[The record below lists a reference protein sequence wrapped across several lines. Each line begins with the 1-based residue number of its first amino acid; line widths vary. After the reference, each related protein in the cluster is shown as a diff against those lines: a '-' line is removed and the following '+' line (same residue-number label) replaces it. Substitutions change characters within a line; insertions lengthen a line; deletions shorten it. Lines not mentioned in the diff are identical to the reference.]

1 MLTKRSNR
9 EIASRRAFEP
19 LNRLRNEIDRLF
31 ENPWAV
37 EPTAAFG
44 WSPSVD
50 VLDEKD
56 KITVKAE
63 IPGMKREDIDVSIC
77 ENTLCICGERKE
89 EQEYKEGQSYASE
102 RYFGRFERDIPLP
115 SAVDANKVNASYKD
129 GVLTVTVPKTE
140 QAKRQQIEIKSS

>member
-1 MLTKRSNR
+1 MLTKKQNR
-9 EIASRRAFEP
+9 EIAPRGAFAP
-19 LNRLRNEIDRLF
+19 LSRLRNEIDRLF
-31 ENPWAV
+31 ENPWSV
-37 EPTAAFG
+37 EPTQFA

-56 KITVKAE
+56 KVTVKAE

-77 ENTLCICGERKE
+77 ENMLCICGERKE
-89 EQEYKEGQSYASE
+89 EQEYKQGQNYTSE

-115 SAVDANKVNASYKD
+115 ATVDANKVDASYKE
-129 GVLTVTVPKTE
+129 GVLTITVPKTE